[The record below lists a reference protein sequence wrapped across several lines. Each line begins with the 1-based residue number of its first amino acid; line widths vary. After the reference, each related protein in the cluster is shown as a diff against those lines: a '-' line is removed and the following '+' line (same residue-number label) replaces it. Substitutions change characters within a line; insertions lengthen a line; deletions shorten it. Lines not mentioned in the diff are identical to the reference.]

1 MVHAVNSE
9 NGDHKISPL
18 EQGSWWK
25 AALLNQYLNRSPL
38 HSKSWVKLVP
48 RSSRKWEFRKI
59 QIFESKWVW
68 MFLNWDWTMGLK
80 CPNLVLVPGWGGFP
94 GFRANFGLVF
104 SFGQVLTY
112 FFSDKGKVR
121 EAVEHAI
128 SKGYRNVDAAWI
140 YGNEGEVGEAI
151 EAKIND
157 GTVKRE
163 DLFIATKERLHN
175 LEFEVG
181 TIWGW
186 F

>member
-1 MVHAVNSE
+1 MSFH
-9 NGDHKISPL
+9 DF
-18 EQGSWWK
+18 
-25 AALLNQYLNRSPL
+25 R
-38 HSKSWVKLVP
+38 
-48 RSSRKWEFRKI
+48 EF
-59 QIFESKWVW
+59 S
-68 MFLNWDWTMGLK
+68 
-80 CPNLVLVPGWGGFP
+80 GW
-94 GFRANFGLVF
+94 F
-104 SFGQVLTY
+104 SVSGKFSHN

-163 DLFIATKERLHN
+163 DLFVATKEPLHN

-181 TIWGW
+181 TI
-186 F
+186 